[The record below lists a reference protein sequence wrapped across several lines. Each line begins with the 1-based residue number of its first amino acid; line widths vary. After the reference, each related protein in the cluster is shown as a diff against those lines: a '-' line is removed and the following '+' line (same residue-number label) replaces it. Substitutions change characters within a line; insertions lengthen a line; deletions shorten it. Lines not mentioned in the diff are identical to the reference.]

1 VSVTRGDPA
10 VNAALR
16 ADLSAAHP
24 GVGGG
29 RMTDFVGHII
39 LDAPAE
45 KPTLRFGQIA
55 TALATIVSGSEPRFA
70 VGIFGGWGSGK
81 STLMDEIERQI
92 RPVPG
97 VLTVR
102 FNAWRYEREPH
113 LIVPL
118 LDTIRATLA
127 AWSTNRRVASAH
139 RSQVRTIAERVG
151 RVVRALVR
159 ATSFDVGLPGAAAIS
174 FDPGKAIDDM
184 ADEPEDLAA
193 SPQSLYYGAFKE
205 LNDAFSGLLGA
216 GVTRIVVFV
225 DDLDRC
231 LPERALTVLESMK
244 LFFDMPGF
252 IFVVGLDE
260 RVVQSAVRAK
270 FSRSPSGEVDEQF
283 EREYLKKIFQVPYT
297 LPAVAPGQL
306 GDLLKWL
313 YRYGRLGEEQKADLQ
328 DRVRHYLQ
336 HVSSDG
342 SINPREVKRYINAY
356 TLARMIRPDLH
367 PDALLALQTIDFRAD
382 WDDFCENVVL
392 SEPDLFVQALNR
404 FHAGDD
410 HAFEDLWPEF
420 GVLPLDLS
428 DFLQSPQAKVLTAVG
443 DLQRYVSFLEQTRST
458 QSWVTDAMH
467 EIGHLR
473 RILRDLPAGARVGSD
488 DTRDAAVQLKDA
500 VARLSSRSA
509 DTTRLARYLTKLTT
523 LTNALTPPSPGA
535 VPTDITPAW
544 REEVSTIID
553 ALQQELRLIRRATA
567 FTP

>member
-1 VSVTRGDPA
+1 
-10 VNAALR
+10 
-16 ADLSAAHP
+16 
-24 GVGGG
+24 
-29 RMTDFVGHII
+29 MTDFVGHII

-55 TALATIVSGSEPRFA
+55 KALATIVSSSEPRFA
-70 VGIFGGWGSGK
+70 IGIFGGWGSGK
-81 STLMDEIERQI
+81 STLMDEIERRVRQT
-92 RPVPG
+92 PG
-97 VLTVR
+97 VMTVR

-127 AWSTNRRVASAH
+127 WWAGSRKVAGAQ

-159 ATSFDVGLPGAAAIS
+159 ATSFDIGLPGAATIS

-184 ADEPEDLAA
+184 ADKPDDLAA

-205 LNDAFSGLLGA
+205 LSDAFSGLQQA
-216 GVTRIVVFV
+216 GVSRIVVFV

-231 LPERALTVLESMK
+231 LPKQALTVLESMK

-270 FSRSPSGEVDEQF
+270 FAEQPSGETDELV

-313 YRYGRLGEEQKADLQ
+313 YRHGRLGDEQKTDLQ

-342 SINPREVKRYINAY
+342 GINPREVKRYINAY

-382 WDDFCENVVL
+382 WDDFSENVVL
-392 SEPDLFVQALNR
+392 AEPDLFVQALRR
-404 FHAGDD
+404 FHDGYD

-420 GVLPLDLS
+420 GVLPPDLS
-428 DFLQSPQAKVLTAVG
+428 DFLQSPQAKVLTTVG
-443 DLQRYVSFLEQTRST
+443 DLQHYVSFLEQTRSA

-467 EIGHLR
+467 EIGTLR
-473 RILRDLPAGARVGSD
+473 RILRDLPPDARVGGDSA
-488 DTRDAAVQLKDA
+488 RAAAVQLKS
-500 VARLSSRSA
+500 VLARLSSRST
-509 DTTRLARYLTKLTT
+509 DTARVARYVTKLDTLVNT
-523 LTNALTPPSPGA
+523 LT
-535 VPTDITPAW
+535 PTDPDSVQTDVSPDW
-544 REEVSTIID
+544 RREAGAIID
-553 ALQQELRLIRRATA
+553 GLQQELRLIRRSTA